1 MDSSDDT
8 SVHQELCG
16 ASKSLNIRFQFP
28 FDNVLVVSSTKCQV
42 AVSRVLYPS
51 SNMDYPSTPSKEMQ
65 KRHAS
70 RFLLHVHFMISHLLV
85 FEQYWRCLAGIA
97 GDGVR
102 TKALGVE
109 SGRFV

>member
-28 FDNVLVVSSTKCQV
+28 FDNVLVVSSTKCRV
-42 AVSRVLYPS
+42 VVSRVLYPY
-51 SNMDYPSTPSKEMQ
+51 SNVGHPSTLSRELQ
-65 KRHAS
+65 KQHVS
-70 RFLLHVHFMISHLLV
+70 RFLIHVHFMISIPLV
-85 FEQYWRCLAGIA
+85 SIWYWRCLAGMA
-97 GDGVR
+97 GDSAR

-109 SGRFV
+109 SERFV